1 MHKRP
6 CPPTCA
12 TPLTCERSRKD
23 RARLKA
29 VLDAM
34 RAAGEDTDAPRA

>member
-12 TPLTCERSRKD
+12 TPLTCEARRRD
-23 RARLKA
+23 HARLMA
-29 VLDAM
+29 VL
-34 RAAGEDTDAPRA
+34 AGLDELPDN